1 MAYDLWYWPS
11 LQGRGEFVRL
21 PLEAAGIAYVDRARG
36 ADEEGG
42 GEEGLMADL
51 NDRTGRTPFAPP
63 YLDDDGLVVA
73 QVANILLYLGERH
86 AIAPSGAADR
96 LWLNQLQLTIADLVA
111 EVHNV
116 HHPVAM
122 MDYYDDQKPEA
133 ARAAKQFREERL
145 PKFLGHFEDA
155 AQATRGDWL
164 TGDRWS
170 YGDTSLFQLVEGLRY
185 MFPRRMK
192 TLEPDYP
199 ALIRIRDQVADL
211 PGIRAYLQS
220 DRRIA
225 FNTDGIFR
233 HYPELDA
240 E

>member
-1 MAYDLWYWPS
+1 MAYKLWYWPS

-21 PLEAAGIAYVDRARG
+21 ALEAAEIPYEDCARG
-36 ADEEGG
+36 V
-42 GEEGLMADL
+42 GEDGLMADL

-63 YLDDDGLVVA
+63 YLELDGLVIA
-73 QVANILLYLGERH
+73 QVANILMYLGERH
-86 AIAPSGAADR
+86 GLAPSTMADR

-133 ARAAKQFREERL
+133 ARAAKQFREERM

-155 AQATRGDWL
+155 AQANPGEWL
-164 TGDRWS
+164 IDHKWS
-170 YGDTSLFQLVEGLRY
+170 YADTSLFQVVEGLRY
-185 MFPRRMK
+185 MLPQRMK

-199 ALIRIRDQVADL
+199 NLIRIHDQVADL
-211 PGIRAYLQS
+211 PGVKAYLKS
-220 DRRIA
+220 DRRLA